1 MSALALIVT
10 SYILFKDYL
19 EYDENKKLNENL
31 ISEVITS
38 DSMNET
44 IYINWKKL
52 KQINNDIIGWIEIK
66 NTNINYPILKD
77 NEELKYLKTSYNGT
91 KNKNGSIFTINDN
104 PFAENVTTIYGH
116 NMKNGTMFSVL
127 RNYLDEDFLNSHK
140 QFNIYTEN
148 QNYIATIFSCYTTN
162 IYEETNNLKNLSFN
176 EEIKYYKAKSKYN
189 IDVEDIEK
197 VVKLSTCSYINNQT
211 NPTSER
217 YFIIAK
223 LEKTN

>member
-38 DSMNET
+38 DSINET

-77 NEELKYLKTSYNGT
+77 NEELKYLKTSYDGT
-91 KNKNGSIFTINDN
+91 KNKNGSI
-104 PFAENVTTIYGH
+104 
-116 NMKNGTMFSVL
+116 L
-127 RNYLDEDFLNSHK
+127 RLMIILL
-140 QFNIYTEN
+140 
-148 QNYIATIFSCYTTN
+148 
-162 IYEETNNLKNLSFN
+162 LKM
-176 EEIKYYKAKSKYN
+176 
-189 IDVEDIEK
+189 
-197 VVKLSTCSYINNQT
+197 
-211 NPTSER
+211 
-217 YFIIAK
+217 
-223 LEKTN
+223 